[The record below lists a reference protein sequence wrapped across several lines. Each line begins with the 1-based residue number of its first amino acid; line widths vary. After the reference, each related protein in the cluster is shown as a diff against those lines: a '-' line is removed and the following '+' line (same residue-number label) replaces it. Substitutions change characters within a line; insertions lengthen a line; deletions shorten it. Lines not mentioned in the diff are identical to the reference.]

1 VMSASG
7 DTGVP
12 MAFGVLTTDTEAQAR
27 ARAGGDEYNKGREAA
42 AAALEMAGLFRTFGV
57 KR

>member
-1 VMSASG
+1 MAAAG

-12 MAFGVLTTDTEAQAR
+12 MAFGVLTTDTEAQAQ
-27 ARAGGDEYNKGREAA
+27 ARAGDDEQNKGREAA
-42 AAALEMAGLFRTFGV
+42 AAALEMAVLFRTLGV